1 MFFLESHAEPC
12 PKSRLVFTKKTN
24 PSDKKFDV
32 FYIKTGRLTVN
43 FSLDF
48 IVRAKI
54 FNLAITVQLFVFM
67 SCYWLTNYLPGLAC
81 SR

>member
-1 MFFLESHAEPC
+1 MLNKGMRNNVNSHSN
-12 PKSRLVFTKKTN
+12 K

-67 SCYWLTNYLPGLAC
+67 SCYWLTNYLPEHAC

>member
-1 MFFLESHAEPC
+1 MLNKGMRNNVNSHSN
-12 PKSRLVFTKKTN
+12 K

-54 FNLAITVQLFVFM
+54 FNLATTIKIFVFM
-67 SCYWLTNYLPGLAC
+67 SCYSLTNYLPDHAC
-81 SR
+81 SC